1 MTPPPNKK
9 TKKNKT
15 SRPVSFVLGANCVF
29 QALHVMGTYD
39 ICCGCSFLCLLASR
53 YVPDTS
59 KVRQKMLYASSKKDL
74 LLKLGSSLF
83 ADDDFYVG
91 EASDLTFDGLVHS
104 TRKATHAERAEMLTE
119 AEAAHVVSISEKL
132 AYTSRTRRHVCWLLN
147 RVDTAGSL

>member
-1 MTPPPNKK
+1 M
-9 TKKNKT
+9 
-15 SRPVSFVLGANCVF
+15 RL
-29 QALHVMGTYD
+29 
-39 ICCGCSFLCLLASR
+39 LLASR

-119 AEAAHVVSISEKL
+119 AEAAHVVSISETAHTPWTVMRACLSHTALSLL
-132 AYTSRTRRHVCWLLN
+132 ARFFVHFISGGGRRSRGFEPSRRRW
-147 RVDTAGSL
+147 RRAIPI

>member
-1 MTPPPNKK
+1 M
-9 TKKNKT
+9 
-15 SRPVSFVLGANCVF
+15 RL
-29 QALHVMGTYD
+29 
-39 ICCGCSFLCLLASR
+39 LLASR

-119 AEAAHVVSISEKL
+119 AEAAHVVSISET
-132 AYTSRTRRHVCWLLN
+132 AHTPWTVMRACFVSHRFV
-147 RVDTAGSL
+147 TAGSFFCSFHFRRRQKKSWFRAVAAEVAPCHSNLTKKPLQL